1 MTDQPQLDLTSEP
14 TVAAPLKLLLLE
26 MLGSGHQPSAWELV
40 DIVEENF
47 GPKAPL
53 ELQDVLSTITE
64 DTSLRRATRDFA
76 ESLLKSDDLIDA
88 LRGDEAPK
96 KEIISSIDSLLRQS
110 AAYRTT
116 EDFKEMVGFM
126 GKFRDYAPFNNMLVR
141 LQNPTCSFYA
151 TERDWRSRFNRTL
164 IEDARPMLIL
174 APMHPVMC
182 VYDLDQT
189 EGPELPKEIDEFAKF
204 EGEFEP
210 AYLTLTVE
218 NAAVRDGIRIDFKR
232 LSSTNAGFA
241 TFARGPDGWKM
252 RIAIHDELDL
262 PSRFGV
268 VCHELAHIYLGHLG
282 SDKDH
287 WWPSRRNL
295 GRSVSE
301 IEAESVAFI
310 VSARLGL
317 QGSSPKYVSRHTGT
331 GSIPPAVSLDLIAK
345 VAGRVEGMT
354 QRRLP
359 ARWNAGANRSERK
372 NEFSDRS

>member
-1 MTDQPQLDLTSEP
+1 MSDQPQLEITLEASL
-14 TVAAPLKLLLLE
+14 AAPMKQLLLE
-26 MLGSGHQPSAWELV
+26 MLGSGHQPSAWEIV
-40 DIVEENF
+40 DIVEDNF

-53 ELQDVLSTITE
+53 EIKDVLGTITK
-64 DTSLRRATRDFA
+64 DASITRATRDFA
-76 ESLLKSDDLIDA
+76 VSLLNSDDLVDA
-88 LRGDEAPK
+88 LRGDDAPK
-96 KEIISSIDSLLRQS
+96 KEIMSSIDSLLRQS

-126 GKFRDYAPFNNMLVR
+126 GRFRDYAPFNNMLVR

-151 TERDWRSRFNRTL
+151 TGRDWRSRFNRTL

-182 VYDLDQT
+182 VFDLDQT

-204 EGEFEP
+204 EGEFDL
-210 AYLTLTVE
+210 AYLNLTVE
-218 NAAVRDGIRIDFKR
+218 NAAVRDSIRIDFKR

-241 TFARGPDGWKM
+241 TFARASDGWKM

-268 VCHELAHIYLGHLG
+268 VCHKLAHIYLGHLG
-282 SDKDH
+282 SDKDR

-310 VSARLGL
+310 VSMRLGL
-317 QGSSPKYVSRHTGT
+317 QGSSPEYVSHHTET
-331 GSIPPAVSLDLIAK
+331 GSIPSAVSLDLIAK
-345 VAGRVEGMT
+345 VAGRVEEMT
-354 QRRLP
+354 QRRLH
-359 ARWNAGANRSERK
+359 ARRNAGANHSE
-372 NEFSDRS
+372 

>member
-1 MTDQPQLDLTSEP
+1 MPDQLQLDLMSEP
-14 TVAAPLKLLLLE
+14 SLAAPMKQLLLE
-26 MLGSGHQPSAWELV
+26 MLRSGHQPSAWELV
-40 DIVEENF
+40 EVIEQNF
-47 GPKAPL
+47 GPKAPF
-53 ELQDVLSTITE
+53 ELRDVLVTITK
-64 DTSLRRATRDFA
+64 DGFNTRGNRDFA
-76 ESLLKSDDLIDA
+76 ESLLQSDDLIAA

-96 KEIISSIDSLLRQS
+96 KEITSSIDSLLRQS
-110 AAYRTT
+110 SAYRTT
-116 EDFKEMVGFM
+116 DNFKEIVSFM

-174 APMHPVMC
+174 APMHPVIC

-210 AYLTLTVE
+210 AYLSLTVE
-218 NAAVRDGIRIDFKR
+218 NAAVRDRIRIDFKR

-241 TFARGPDGWKM
+241 TFARGADAWKM

-310 VSARLGL
+310 VSTRLGL
-317 QGSSPKYVSRHTGT
+317 QGSSPEYVSRHMGT
-331 GSIPPAVSLDLIAK
+331 GSIPSAVSLDLIAK
-345 VAGRVEGMT
+345 VAGRVEEMT
-354 QRRLP
+354 QRRLY
-359 ARWNAGANRSERK
+359 ARRSAGANR
-372 NEFSDRS
+372 

>member
-1 MTDQPQLDLTSEP
+1 MDDQLQFELEEEP
-14 TVAAPLKLLLLE
+14 EPSFAAPMKELLLKI
-26 MLGSGHQPSAWELV
+26 LGSDRQPSAWE
-40 DIVEENF
+40 IIEIIENRF

-53 ELQDVLSTITE
+53 ELQDVLVDISNDRFSTG
-64 DTSLRRATRDFA
+64 ATRDFA
-76 ESLLKSDDLIDA
+76 ESLLESEDLVEA

-96 KEIISSIDSLLRQS
+96 KEILSSIDSLLRQS

-116 EDFKEMVGFM
+116 DDFKEMVGFM

-141 LQNPTCSFYA
+141 LQNPTCGFYA
-151 TERDWRSRFNRTL
+151 TERDWRGRFNRTL

-189 EGPELPKEIDEFAKF
+189 EGPDLPTEVDDFARF
-204 EGEFEP
+204 EGEFDPE
-210 AYLTLTVE
+210 YLNFAVQ
-218 NAAVRDGIRIDFKR
+218 NAAVRDKIRIDFKR

-241 TFARGPDGWKM
+241 TFARGGDGWKM
-252 RIAIHDELDL
+252 RIAIHEKLDQ

-295 GRSVSE
+295 GRSASE

-310 VSARLGL
+310 VSTRLGL
-317 QGSSPKYVSRHTGT
+317 QGSSPEYVSRHIGT
-331 GSIPPAVSLDLIAK
+331 GSVPSAVSLDLIAK
-345 VAGRVEGMT
+345 VAARVEEMT
-354 QRRLP
+354 RRKLQP
-359 ARWNAGANRSERK
+359 RRNTGASR
-372 NEFSDRS
+372 